1 MQLICENLK
10 TTFYNF
16 EYHNMKIPNKNI
28 FKNITT
34 LRFDLLIIFIIS
46 ILSILSIDFWLINVP
61 EIFNGGA
68 ILGQLVYGLSF
79 SYVSAFIFYFFVV
92 HLKDQKDKDNLYPYI
107 ADKVLFIVEQ
117 GKGLINACAKSA
129 QVSIVGNYP
138 NDSELLNICKAIDPN
153 SKSPLA
159 MGVSGHYANW
169 RQYFE
174 YFMRRSNDATSRIL
188 SKMQF
193 LDSDL
198 VIKLV
203 KIEDCNL
210 FNTLTFFSSMP
221 LGNTD
226 FTNFK
231 PDIAEYL
238 KLIDDLEKYYI
249 KNLKKT
255 AANK

>member
-1 MQLICENLK
+1 M
-10 TTFYNF
+10 
-16 EYHNMKIPNKNI
+16 
-28 FKNITT
+28 
-34 LRFDLLIIFIIS
+34 
-46 ILSILSIDFWLINVP
+46 IDFWLINIP
-61 EIFNGGA
+61 EIFIGGA

-92 HLKDQKDKDNLYPYI
+92 HLKDQKDKNNLYPYI
-107 ADKVLFIVEQ
+107 ADKVLFVVGQ
-117 GKGLINACAKSA
+117 GKGLLNACAKSA
-129 QVSIVGNYP
+129 QVTLAGNYP
-138 NDSELLNICKAIDPN
+138 NDSELLDICKAINPN
-153 SKSPLA
+153 SKSPLV

-174 YFMRRSNDATSRIL
+174 YFMRSSNDATSRIL

-203 KIEDCNL
+203 KIEDCNH
-210 FNTLTFFSSMP
+210 FNALTFFSSMP
-221 LGNTD
+221 IGNTD
-226 FTNFK
+226 FTDFK

-238 KLIDDLEKYYI
+238 KLIEDLEIYYI

-255 AANK
+255 AANIS